1 MRKSTK
7 KFLSVAMLLAL
18 TFSLTACGDKDNSKN
33 TITETT
39 PTTEAGGN
47 TTEPTGDVTTEVEKP
62 KSITV
67 MVNGT
72 IFTEANGRDAF
83 EAALEEKLGI
93 DIIFNQPEHTG
104 YYDVVGNTFA
114 SGDWPDVVI
123 LGAEYYA
130 SYAALGALADVTDF
144 WNNSELKASGRVN
157 EEVMESVAIDGRLYG
172 FTPARGNGCLTY
184 IRKSWL
190 DKVNMEVP
198 TNYEE
203 YKAMLQAFA
212 ENDMDGSGDP
222 SNTYGVTAAGLIGS
236 EAPYTNYLPEFY
248 QDAYPD
254 FYQKED
260 GTWVD
265 GFSEDAMSAA
275 LGRLKEAYESG
286 WIDKETLTNGTKDC
300 RNKFY
305 DDKVGVFTYWAGTW
319 AANLKQNLEAN
330 GHNSEL
336 VLLPPIAELGKYV
349 ERQTGVWA
357 ITSKA
362 ENPAGIYKYFLE
374 TMLDGGE
381 VQKLWTYGAEGT
393 HWSTKAE
400 TFTAGEKTYTY
411 KEGEFHMLP
420 SPEKPDT
427 ILTKGHIDTMLSVAP
442 FIGEDPGVATIFD
455 EAKESAEKFN
465 SWSTIAPV
473 IVSNDL
479 LSEYNADLW
488 DARIHVITQVVTQ
501 GMSVEDGM
509 KYYQDKTN
517 SMIEEILA
525 SLNK

>member
-93 DIIFNQPEHTG
+93 DIIFNQPEHSG

-144 WNNSELKASGRVN
+144 WNSSELKASGRVN
-157 EEVMESVAIDGRLYG
+157 EDVMESVAIDGRLYG

-222 SNTYGVTAAGLIGS
+222 SNTYGAVS
-236 EAPYTNYLPEFY
+236 YTHLTLP
-248 QDAYPD
+248 
-254 FYQKED
+254 
-260 GTWVD
+260 T
-265 GFSEDAMSAA
+265 
-275 LGRLKEAYESG
+275 
-286 WIDKETLTNGTKDC
+286 T
-300 RNKFY
+300 
-305 DDKVGVFTYWAGTW
+305 
-319 AANLKQNLEAN
+319 
-330 GHNSEL
+330 
-336 VLLPPIAELGKYV
+336 
-349 ERQTGVWA
+349 
-357 ITSKA
+357 
-362 ENPAGIYKYFLE
+362 
-374 TMLDGGE
+374 
-381 VQKLWTYGAEGT
+381 
-393 HWSTKAE
+393 
-400 TFTAGEKTYTY
+400 
-411 KEGEFHMLP
+411 
-420 SPEKPDT
+420 
-427 ILTKGHIDTMLSVAP
+427 
-442 FIGEDPGVATIFD
+442 
-455 EAKESAEKFN
+455 
-465 SWSTIAPV
+465 
-473 IVSNDL
+473 
-479 LSEYNADLW
+479 
-488 DARIHVITQVVTQ
+488 
-501 GMSVEDGM
+501 
-509 KYYQDKTN
+509 
-517 SMIEEILA
+517 
-525 SLNK
+525 